1 MVETE
6 SVSIRQICPE
16 TVILS
21 HFSCQLTNVQ
31 RFTISAH
38 YIRGAARGSRL
49 CIRSAS
55 PARYVTKIMTRMP
68 YRYAVGLM
76 IKTDEVSEQGWC
88 EHAAMLSIR
97 YT

>member
-38 YIRGAARGSRL
+38 YIKGAARGSRL

-55 PARYVTKIMTRMP
+55 PARYVTKIMTR
-68 YRYAVGLM
+68 VGVSTPRCSQFATLSKSS
-76 IKTDEVSEQGWC
+76 IKVDFQ
-88 EHAAMLSIR
+88 
-97 YT
+97 